1 MQQEQAPLAPKYRRP
16 TKVWKL
22 MSVLFPMGSV
32 VLALLYIFHWRP
44 FGLVLIDISYLY
56 LLLAVFLPLVFIWIP
71 VSKKARR
78 DTVPWYDI
86 VLILLAFFIPL
97 YFVYSETRIM
107 FEGWGAM
114 APPLALALGTI
125 FWLLTIETGRR
136 AAGPIFAVL
145 IIIFSTYP
153 LYAQY
158 MPGILM
164 GPPLKF
170 THVASYFAFS
180 EEGIVGIPAHIFGLL
195 VFGYMFFAVSIQSVG
210 AGKFF
215 TDLATSL
222 LGTTRAGN
230 AKVAII
236 ASGFFASISGS
247 GISNVFVTGSFT
259 IPAMKREGLSPEFAG
274 GVEASASAG
283 GMLMPPVMSS
293 AAFIMAEFIEVSYA
307 VVCITAAVPS
317 ILYYICLFSQIDA
330 YAARLGFKPK
340 PIAAEIPP
348 VWRTLLTN
356 SHIILSFL
364 VLIYVLFYLRLV
376 SWAPWYATA
385 IALVGA
391 LFKKDIRSNIRKF
404 ITEMFAD
411 VGRLLGEIMGIL
423 APVGLI
429 IGAFVITGVAFSFP
443 HAVVR
448 MAGGN
453 IYLMLLLGFA
463 ASFILGMGVPLVAVY
478 VFLAIVLVP
487 GLVLGG
493 INILAAHLFVMYCAV
508 MSAITPPVAL
518 NAFAAA
524 TIAGSDPMKTG
535 FEAMKLG
542 VAKYILPF
550 VFVLSPALVLQG
562 PVNEMLQV
570 IPTALIGIIIISAAL
585 EGYLWRVGTL
595 TMTARVL
602 LFIAGLLIALP
613 TLEVGKAILST
624 DIYGAVLFSVIIILF
639 FLLRWGRSPLAG
651 FIVKPI

>member
-1 MQQEQAPLAPKYRRP
+1 MEQEQTPLAPKYRRP
-16 TKVWKL
+16 TKIWKL
-22 MSVLFPMGSV
+22 ISVLFPISSV
-32 VLALLYIFHWRP
+32 VLALLFIFHWRP
-44 FGLVLIDISYLY
+44 FGLVLIDITYLY
-56 LLLAVFLPLVFIWIP
+56 LLLAVFLPLVFIWVPI
-71 VSKKARR
+71 SKKARR
-78 DTVPWYDI
+78 DVIPWYDI
-86 VLILLAFFIPL
+86 VLIVLSFTIPL

-107 FEGWGAM
+107 WEAWGAL

-125 FWLLTIETGRR
+125 FWLITIETGRR

-145 IIIFSTYP
+145 ILVFSTYP

-170 THVASYFAFS
+170 PQVASYHVFS

-195 VFGYMFFAVSIQSVG
+195 VFGYMFFAVAIQSVG

-215 TDLATSL
+215 TDLATAL
-222 LGTTRAGN
+222 LKTTRAGN

-236 ASGFFASISGS
+236 ASSFFASISGS

-259 IPAMKREGLSPEFAG
+259 IPAMKKEGLSPEFAG

-293 AAFIMAEFIEVSYA
+293 AAFIMAEFIEMSYA
-307 VVCITAAVPS
+307 TVCIAAAVPS
-317 ILYYICLFSQIDA
+317 ILYYVCLFSQIDA

-340 PIAAEIPP
+340 PIVTEVPP
-348 VWRTLLTN
+348 VWRTLLAH

-364 VLIYVLFYLRLV
+364 ILIYVLFYLRLV

-385 IALVGA
+385 VAVIGA
-391 LFKKDIRSNIRKF
+391 MVKKEYRTNILRFF
-404 ITEMFAD
+404 INMFGD

-429 IGAFVITGVAFSFP
+429 IGAFVITGVAFAFP

-493 INILAAHLFVMYCAV
+493 LNLLAAHLFVMYCAV

-535 FEAMKLG
+535 VEAMKLG

-562 PVNEMLQV
+562 PLREMMQV
-570 IPTALIGIIIISAAL
+570 IPTALIGLIIISAAL
-585 EGYLWRVGTL
+585 EGYLWRLGTL
-595 TMTARVL
+595 TMGSRF
-602 LFIAGLLIALP
+602 LFFAAGLLIAYP
-613 TLEVGKAILST
+613 STST
-624 DIYGAVLFSVIIILF
+624 DIYGAGLFVVLVILPI
-639 FLLRWGRSPLAG
+639 LLRWGKSPLAR
-651 FIVKPI
+651 FVVKQT